1 MIKLKRRYNTLSGI
15 LTVKT
20 KVSCESHIEQAAKER
35 GHKVEKIKDTLK
47 VHVNEGYYGSVT
59 FKKNTNGTF
68 DAKGDTMNKQHVNRF
83 LQACNV
89 VAVRELFM
97 ERGYKNIQEPGLR
110 NLEKNSKYVIQANV

>member
-1 MIKLKRRYNTLSGI
+1 MSGI
-15 LTVKT
+15 LTIKT

-35 GHKVEKIKDTLK
+35 GHKVEKSKDTLT
-47 VHVNEGYYGSVT
+47 VHVSDGYYGSVT
-59 FKKNTNGTF
+59 FKKNSSGTF

-97 ERGYKNIQEPGLR
+97 ERGYTSIQEPGLR
-110 NLEKNSKYVIQANV
+110 NLEKNTEYVIQASV